1 MGIFTFRYRNY
12 IDTNLNFSGV
22 PQFTKTYHKRLSSNV
37 EVKTTE
43 VFTYSPQSRLLTHT
57 HQVNALPLQLLASNS
72 YDELGQLI
80 SKNVGNTTAT
90 PLQKVDYAYNIR
102 GWLTSINN
110 DQTNNLVL
118 NTTEKDLFAFKIN
131 YNITEG
137 NVSSVK
143 SLYNGNIAETYF
155 RTGSDNV
162 LRKYGYE
169 YDNLNRLKN
178 AIYQKPGGNTYPT
191 YEDYSEKNINYDKN
205 GNIQTLYRN
214 GDLVDALP
222 ANQIDNLQYSY
233 KPNSNILTSVND
245 NSGNTSGFRDN
256 NTVGDDYGYDAN
268 GNMITDKNKNITA
281 IVYNHLN
288 LPTKIT
294 FGSTGSI
301 TYIYNAIGQK
311 VEKQLYTSSQGSIPV
326 ISYYCGEFQYIFR
339 ENYADY
345 VTKLQFITTS
355 EGYVKHTAGVYSY
368 VFNYTDHLGNVRLSY
383 GLNANVLTIFEENNY
398 YPFGLKHKGYNSN
411 NLQANYKYKFNGKEL
426 QDELGLNLYDYGARN
441 YDPALGRWM
450 NIDPKAEKYFQY
462 SPYVY
467 VANNPL
473 IYVDPDGKDLILAG
487 DKKNVDRTIAVA
499 NKGIGMNIV
508 KTDKNGN
515 VTMKSLSDKQFS
527 KLSSEQKGMYGVMK
541 DVIGKKGEVV
551 KIGVESGSKDVLIGS
566 YKSEKIDIA
575 DIEAFGTGKAVNA
588 ASTLGHELKE
598 QKEKQLNGEG
608 YGDSHADGMTAEK
621 SITGYER
628 QSAMASSTSITQN
641 ADGSISGNADVNY
654 TKGSETVK
662 ASIII
667 ENSNVKEVKR
677 N

>member
-1 MGIFTFRYRNY
+1 M
-12 IDTNLNFSGV
+12 
-22 PQFTKTYHKRLSSNV
+22 
-37 EVKTTE
+37 
-43 VFTYSPQSRLLTHT
+43 
-57 HQVNALPLQLLASNS
+57 
-72 YDELGQLI
+72 
-80 SKNVGNTTAT
+80 
-90 PLQKVDYAYNIR
+90 
-102 GWLTSINN
+102 
-110 DQTNNLVL
+110 
-118 NTTEKDLFAFKIN
+118 
-131 YNITEG
+131 
-137 NVSSVK
+137 
-143 SLYNGNIAETYF
+143 
-155 RTGSDNV
+155 
-162 LRKYGYE
+162 
-169 YDNLNRLKN
+169 
-178 AIYQKPGGNTYPT
+178 
-191 YEDYSEKNINYDKN
+191 
-205 GNIQTLYRN
+205 
-214 GDLVDALP
+214 
-222 ANQIDNLQYSY
+222 
-233 KPNSNILTSVND
+233 
-245 NSGNTSGFRDN
+245 
-256 NTVGDDYGYDAN
+256 
-268 GNMITDKNKNITA
+268 
-281 IVYNHLN
+281 
-288 LPTKIT
+288 
-294 FGSTGSI
+294 
-301 TYIYNAIGQK
+301 
-311 VEKQLYTSSQGSIPV
+311 
-326 ISYYCGEFQYIFR
+326 
-339 ENYADY
+339 
-345 VTKLQFITTS
+345 
-355 EGYVKHTAGVYSY
+355 
-368 VFNYTDHLGNVRLSY
+368 SY

>member
-43 VFTYSPQSRLLTHT
+43 VFRYSPQGRLLTHT
-57 HQVNALPLQLLASNS
+57 HQVNALPVQLLASNS

-80 SKNVGNTTAT
+80 SKNVGNTSAT

-102 GWLTSINN
+102 GWLTGINN
-110 DQTNNLVL
+110 DPTNNLVL

-355 EGYVKHTAGVYSY
+355 EGYVKHTAGDYSY

>member
-12 IDTNLNFSGV
+12 RDTNLNFSGV

-137 NVSSVK
+137 NVISVK
-143 SLYNGNIAETYF
+143 SLYNGNISETYF

-245 NSGNTSGFRDN
+245 NSGNTSGFQDGN
-256 NTVGDDYGYDAN
+256 INGDDYGYDVH

-288 LPTKIT
+288 LPTKVT